1 MKTVIFIKDHSKDLV
16 NFDNISSIAPTYSG
30 NVATMNSGQQHIL
43 FLGEPKESKQWF
55 LWLDEQFKSLD
66 RLKPRIA
73 VLNYPDNAMDLSDF
87 VHENTSKVE

>member
-16 NFDNISSIAPTYSG
+16 NFNNISSIAPTYSG

-55 LWLDEQFKSLD
+55 LWLDEQIKSLSPD
-66 RLKPRIA
+66 RSRIV
-73 VLNYPDNAMDLSDF
+73 VLSYPDDVMNLSDF
-87 VHENTSKVE
+87 INANTSKVK